1 MADTRSGPWRRCACC
16 RSGARWQALRSIVLA
31 PKKGRRRTDDGA
43 RIGQRGV
50 DQRQHVTRG
59 ERPGDVQEQRVA
71 RAEGQ
76 YQEIQ
81 APYRLVTSADFRPM
95 TEGVVL
101 EVILEAKGD
110 QTNFTFN
117 VIHETE
123 EYCKQQ
129 EAMGFYNGWAS
140 TFDRLEELLSLS

>member
-1 MADTRSGPWRRCACC
+1 MSKENRTLTIERTLNAPIQLVWEAWTQAEHITQWWGPKGMETRVELHEFEVGGQWKYIMRMPD
-16 RSGARWQALRSIVLA
+16 
-31 PKKGRRRTDDGA
+31 GRDF
-43 RIGQRGV
+43 I
-50 DQRQHVTRG
+50 
-59 ERPGDVQEQRVA
+59 
-71 RAEGQ
+71 AEGQ